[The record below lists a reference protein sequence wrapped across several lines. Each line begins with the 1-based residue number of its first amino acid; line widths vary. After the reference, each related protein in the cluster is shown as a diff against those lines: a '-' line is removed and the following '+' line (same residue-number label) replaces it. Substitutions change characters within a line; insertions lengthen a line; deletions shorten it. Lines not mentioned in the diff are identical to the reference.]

1 MKKKKK
7 LEKKIILKESCIIEK
22 LRSFIM
28 VPYGLAIPDIE
39 GSDKMKQKGKKRHG
53 MIVETVL

>member
-7 LEKKIILKESCIIEK
+7 LEKKIILKESCIIER

-39 GSDKMKQKGKKRHG
+39 GSDKMKQKGKKD
-53 MIVETVL
+53 ME